1 MDCGSYFEAFWDQIP
16 FIVSS
21 KIDAKI
27 TAEKVM
33 EMMEIQCE
41 TDTEFD
47 LKNHI
52 SLYFPKL
59 NSSFLKA
66 LNVLKPLF

>member
-1 MDCGSYFEAFWDQIP
+1 MDEQID
-16 FIVSS
+16 V
-21 KIDAKI
+21 KID
-27 TAEKVM
+27 AEKVM

-41 TDTEFD
+41 TDIEFD
-47 LKNHI
+47 PKNHI

-66 LNVLKPLF
+66 LNVPKPLFSL